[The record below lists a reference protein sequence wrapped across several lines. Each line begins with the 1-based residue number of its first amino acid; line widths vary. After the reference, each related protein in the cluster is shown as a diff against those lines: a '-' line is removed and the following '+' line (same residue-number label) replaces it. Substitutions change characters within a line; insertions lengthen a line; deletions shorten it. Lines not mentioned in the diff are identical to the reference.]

1 MKYDWKKIIDNQQ
14 CSGLTINN
22 YCKERGISISS
33 FYKNKKQ
40 LLDTSSNSPLFL
52 PVEVVE
58 SVSASI
64 SLIIDGHTVQFDAS
78 LLSDV
83 IGALK

>member
-1 MKYDWKKIIDNQQ
+1 MKYDWKKIIDDQQ

-40 LLDTSSNSPLFL
+40 LLYTSSS
-52 PVEVVE
+52 
-58 SVSASI
+58 
-64 SLIIDGHTVQFDAS
+64 
-78 LLSDV
+78 
-83 IGALK
+83 K